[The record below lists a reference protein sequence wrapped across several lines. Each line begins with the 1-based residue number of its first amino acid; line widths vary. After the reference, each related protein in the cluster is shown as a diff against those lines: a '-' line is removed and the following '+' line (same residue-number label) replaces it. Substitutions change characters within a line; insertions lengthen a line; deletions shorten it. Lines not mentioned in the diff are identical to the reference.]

1 MSVVEKLAYLKRKQ
15 KMNSEDLAECSG
27 VPIGT
32 LNKILS
38 GATKNPALK
47 NMYAIANTFNVPVRY
62 LIDDSIPVDCDMKA
76 FSECE
81 GLLNVT
87 KDELELLSKYRRLP
101 EHDRCTF
108 ELLLDDFLLRLPPGA
123 GRSGRPEAPLLR
135 PGGQRAAGAPY
146 GDALELKYLTAA
158 PDPVSSQSDF
168 AVMLT
173 GQSMEPVY
181 GAGTVLG
188 VRRTMAKHNQLGVFL
203 LNREGFIRKLYQRRD
218 VHKLVA
224 TNVRLRDI
232 PIREEDELR
241 CLGVVVGALRSF
253 RWV

>member
-76 FSECE
+76 FSEYE

-101 EHDRCTF
+101 DHDRCTF
-108 ELLLDDFLLRLPPGA
+108 ELLLDDFLLRLPQEPA
-123 GRSGRPEAPLLR
+123 AAADRKLLCYVPVANGLR
-135 PGGQRAAGAPY
+135 GTY

>member
-15 KMNSEDLAECSG
+15 KVNSEDLAERSG

-47 NMYAIANTFNVPVRY
+47 NMYAIATAFDVPMRY
-62 LIDDSIPVDCDMKA
+62 LVDDEIPVECDLKA
-76 FSECE
+76 FSQDD
-81 GLLNVT
+81 GLLSVT
-87 KDELELLSKYRRLP
+87 EAEVELLSKYRRLP

-108 ELLLDDFLLRLPPGA
+108 DLLLDDLLACLPA
-123 GRSGRPEAPLLR
+123 AQASAACRKLLCYVPVANGLR
-135 PGGQRAAGAPY
+135 GTY
-146 GDALELKYLTAA
+146 GDALELKYVAAA

-181 GAGTVLG
+181 GPGTVLG
-188 VRRTMAKHNQLGVFL
+188 VRRTQARHNQLGVFL
-203 LNREGFIRKLYQRRD
+203 LNREGFVRKFYQRRD

-224 TNVRLRDI
+224 TNVQLKDI
-232 PIREEDELR
+232 IVREEDELR
-241 CLGVVVGALRSF
+241 CLGVVVGALRSY
-253 RWV
+253 RWL